1 MKFKYVICSPLI
13 NQWKKREQGIQAI
26 SMLWVVKK
34 YTMKRFQILTLL
46 DIFTL
51 CLKLTHP

>member
-34 YTMKRFQILTLL
+34 YTMKRLQILTLL